1 MGTIDQN
8 KERERQNQD
17 AAKRAQQ
24 KKDELNALQA
34 AARREEERKQKI
46 KEAYEQGVGKVH
58 KKNAKSPQ
66 ATQEMPLKIV
76 QTRPAADAIAN
87 TTDRPEMRMQM
98 QMDRFSKS
106 TFTISNVQKK
116 SSETA
121 SLGSMNFRFK
131 FGKFGFC
138 FPLFRMDG

>member
-1 MGTIDQN
+1 
-8 KERERQNQD
+8 
-17 AAKRAQQ
+17 
-24 KKDELNALQA
+24 
-34 AARREEERKQKI
+34 
-46 KEAYEQGVGKVH
+46 
-58 KKNAKSPQ
+58 
-66 ATQEMPLKIV
+66 
-76 QTRPAADAIAN
+76 
-87 TTDRPEMRMQM
+87 MQM